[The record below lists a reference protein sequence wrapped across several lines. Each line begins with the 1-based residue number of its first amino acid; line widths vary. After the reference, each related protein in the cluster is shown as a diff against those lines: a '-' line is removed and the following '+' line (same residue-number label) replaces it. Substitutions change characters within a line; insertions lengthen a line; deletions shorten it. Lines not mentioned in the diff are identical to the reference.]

1 MAVHHRNG
9 KEELVIVLGKNH
21 GGNQANA
28 LVREVNYALNA
39 LIGEVDDDTQ
49 EVFDEVG
56 KEAAAQLETRSRDKG
71 WKKYARGWKYER
83 QKAMK
88 GKKLSLVR
96 NTTQPQ
102 LTHLLEYGHP
112 IWNQYGET
120 NGVAKPQPH
129 IQEVNDWVQSELPR
143 KLTEKLKKL
152 K

>member
-56 KEAAAQLETRSRDKG
+56 KEAADRLKDYSNSMG

-112 IWNQYGET
+112 IFNQYGET
-120 NGVAKPQPH
+120 NGQARAFEH
-129 IQEVNDWVQSELPR
+129 IAPVNDWVQSEITRRLQ
-143 KLTEKLKKL
+143 EKLKQ
-152 K
+152 

>member
-9 KEELVIVLGKNH
+9 KEELVIVLGQNH

-71 WKKYARGWKYER
+71 WKKYARGWEDER
-83 QKAMK
+83 QKSIQDK
-88 GKKLSLVR
+88 RLSLVR

-112 IWNQYGET
+112 IFNQYGET
-120 NGVAKPQPH
+120 NGQAKAIEH
-129 IQEVNDWVQSELPR
+129 IAPVNDWVQSEITRRLQ
-143 KLTEKLKKL
+143 EKLKQ
-152 K
+152 